1 MISVKFYSISI
12 ILLLYC
18 IGKTVNTSSAGKK
31 PAKPGAELSPY
42 IDLTGSPDVN
52 VSLGRS
58 ATLKCKTVNLIKKSA
73 QLRPIYDLLVSWLRH
88 KDVKLLSV
96 GTYLYTTDPRMMVR
110 QDLSAGEWQLVIKDV
125 RFSDAGQY
133 ECQINTSPVLS
144 HTLKL
149 AVVEPYTKIL
159 LDTAPETPGS
169 PATLYIDIRSVLNLT
184 CAVYSPEVPA
194 AIFWKHNG
202 KLLDLGQ
209 EYSGDIQT
217 VAGRAGSPTLS
228 YLSLVLTR
236 TNQSGVYECSPS
248 NTGQDQ
254 VTVHIVQ
261 DKELPVGQSQSQ
273 SERGIHNQQT
283 VLDRQTSSQS
293 NTGTTIIHLK
303 MTISIIAVVLT
314 ISSRTLDFCIT

>member
-1 MISVKFYSISI
+1 MNFVNFYSISI
-12 ILLLYC
+12 IFLLYC
-18 IGKTVNTSSAGKK
+18 IGNTANSVTKIGKRPEKTGS
-31 PAKPGAELSPY
+31 ELKPY
-42 IDLTGSPDVN
+42 IDLPGSPDVN

-58 ATLKCKTVNLIKKSA
+58 ATLKCKTVNLIKKS
-73 QLRPIYDLLVSWLRH
+73 VSWLRH

-110 QDLSAGEWQLVIKDV
+110 QDLSAGEWQLIIKDV
-125 RFSDAGQY
+125 RYSDAGQY

-159 LDTAPETPGS
+159 LDTDPESPGE
-169 PATLYIDIRSVLNLT
+169 LYIDIRSVLNLT

-209 EYSGDIQT
+209 EYAGNIQT
-217 VAGRAGSPTLS
+217 VAGMDGGPTLS
-228 YLSLVLTR
+228 YLSLVLTK
-236 TNQSGVYECSPS
+236 TDQSGKYECSPS
-248 NTGQDQ
+248 NTGHDE

-273 SERGIHNQQT
+273 SERVAVHSQQT
-283 VLDRQTSSQS
+283 VLDRQSQLAHGPSQS
-293 NTGTTIIHLK
+293 SAGIQIRSRKLPETIILG
-303 MTISIIAVVLT
+303 IGVVINMYLVLQF
-314 ISSRTLDFCIT
+314 I